1 VLSKGFLW
9 VVEPA
14 NKVEDNVEAIIG
26 CERDNCRNIVSVLK
40 LSIPV

>member
-1 VLSKGFLW
+1 VLIKGFLW

-14 NKVEDNVEAIIG
+14 NKLEDNVDAIIG
-26 CERDNCRNIVSVLK
+26 CETANRRNNVSVLK

>member
-14 NKVEDNVEAIIG
+14 DKLEDNVEAIID
-26 CERDNCRNIVSVLK
+26 CESANCRNNISVLK
-40 LSIPV
+40 LSIPI